1 VRSPELK
8 AMRKKLR
15 SRAGRRVY
23 ERRKTL
29 VEPVFGVLKQQRGMR
44 QFRTRGPAKVATE
57 FTLAA
62 LAYNLTRL
70 FVRRRALE
78 SRRTG
83 ETGEIEKR
91 NRAHAHDKPVLTH
104 TSSAAVNTFTSVKA
118 LAAEVMASSLS
129 APSATLQPRLILR
142 FASRMHGKLSH
153 ATFFKQSSDAKF

>member
-1 VRSPELK
+1 
-8 AMRKKLR
+8 
-15 SRAGRRVY
+15 
-23 ERRKTL
+23 
-29 VEPVFGVLKQQRGMR
+29 VFGVLKQQRGMR

-91 NRAHAHDKPVLTH
+91 NRGHANDKPVLTH
-104 TSSAAVNTFTSVKA
+104 T
-118 LAAEVMASSLS
+118 LS
-129 APSATLQPRLILR
+129 PAPPKT
-142 FASRMHGKLSH
+142 
-153 ATFFKQSSDAKF
+153 

>member
-1 VRSPELK
+1 
-8 AMRKKLR
+8 MRKKLP

-91 NRAHAHDKPVLTH
+91 NRAHANDKPVLHAH
-104 TSSAAVNTFTSVKA
+104 TSSAAVNAFNSVKA

-142 FASRMHGKLSH
+142 FASRMNGKLSH